1 MYMNGLKPAATYN
14 GIEKLLV
21 YVIRKSND
29 VYGVKY
35 PLWTLPKNLG
45 SVPFPC
51 PVHTCASRCLVHQR

>member
-1 MYMNGLKPAATYN
+1 MYMNGLKSAATYN

-35 PLWTLPKNLG
+35 LLWTLPKNLG
-45 SVPFPC
+45 SYTSVN
-51 PVHTCASRCLVHQR
+51 VLKLIRRQL

>member
-1 MYMNGLKPAATYN
+1 MPKRKFKPLVKSTMYMNGLKSAATYN

-35 PLWTLPKNLG
+35 PL
-45 SVPFPC
+45 
-51 PVHTCASRCLVHQR
+51 